1 MRACGDRSPYLLLLQ
16 IRHGFDLSNLGS
28 CKLQLHFKSKLWRA
42 SSLKFSALTG
52 RLNWSEQVLI
62 ESRDLL
68 SHAIPFKNAI
78 MMPVSTIYTT
88 IHTCHCIYSSLLVV
102 LGYTSD
108 ASYWLLFSLKA
119 ISAWLIL
126 PGICNLHWP
135 CDSRRATANSLTW
148 DCLSR
153 CKETQGVDLSWSM
166 GSMWHW
172 RKVSQALKTSTYP
185 ETYPETGNPV
195 KFLEETRNETIFE
208 QTIPMVQKQKR
219 HKSHGLH
226 TFKSSQ
232 TGSPLHQE
240 VRPFTFTG
248 GDLFQTS
255 HMLKL
260 VVSRT
265 KEEINAITYNQN
277 AITIHIVCIYV
288 GQKLYNQQ
296 QFNKKQQIANI
307 VRLEGCRHLWCDDQ
321 KAQKAPTVHWTFPAD
336 RPMVVQEC
344 ATKSVI
350 RKVKD
355 SHHGIYRWFFIHD
368 SWLYYL
374 QSTFIN
380 ITQYLNFFESTE
392 YIFQYC
398 RLCLKHTVE
407 G

>member
-1 MRACGDRSPYLLLLQ
+1 MY
-16 IRHGFDLSNLGS
+16 
-28 CKLQLHFKSKLWRA
+28 
-42 SSLKFSALTG
+42 
-52 RLNWSEQVLI
+52 
-62 ESRDLL
+62 
-68 SHAIPFKNAI
+68 
-78 MMPVSTIYTT
+78 IYTT
-88 IHTCHCIYSSLLVV
+88 LHDYVTGDVSFLVI

-108 ASYWLLFSLKA
+108 ASSSFLFSLKA

-126 PGICNLHWP
+126 PGSCNLHWP

-153 CKETQGVDLSWSM
+153 CKDTQGVDLSWSM

-172 RKVSQALKTSTYP
+172 RKVSQALETSTYP
-185 ETYPETGNPV
+185 ETYPETYRNPSV
-195 KFLEETRNETIFE
+195 KCLETNKETIFE

-219 HKSHGLH
+219 QKSHGLH
-226 TFKSSQ
+226 TFKSCQ

-277 AITIHIVCIYV
+277 AIKIHIVCIYV
-288 GQKLYNQQ
+288 GQKLYIYIINNTSQ
-296 QFNKKQQIANI
+296 KTEIANI

-336 RPMVVQEC
+336 GRPRC

-350 RKVKD
+350 RKLKD
-355 SHHGIYRWFFIHD
+355 NRIYRWFFIHD

-380 ITQYLNFFESTE
+380 ITQ
-392 YIFQYC
+392 
-398 RLCLKHTVE
+398 
-407 G
+407 